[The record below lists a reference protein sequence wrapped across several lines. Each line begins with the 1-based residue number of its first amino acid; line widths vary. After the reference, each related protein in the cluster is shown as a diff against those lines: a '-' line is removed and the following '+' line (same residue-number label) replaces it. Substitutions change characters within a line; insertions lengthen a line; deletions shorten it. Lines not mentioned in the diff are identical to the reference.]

1 MAQAARPGKN
11 PDRSPRMISGQFKVL
26 GNHTVFGNAPGSV
39 ATLNLPAGQI
49 EMLLEG
55 GFLAKVEPAVAAPP
69 VPGSPPAPAPVPKVI
84 TASDSASASDS
95 N

>member
-1 MAQAARPGKN
+1 MAQAARPGKI
-11 PDRSPRMISGQFKVL
+11 PDRTPRMISGKFKVL
-26 GNHTVFGNAPGSV
+26 GNHAVFGNAPGSV
-39 ATLNLPAGQI
+39 VELDLPAGQI

-55 GFLAKVEPAVAAPP
+55 GFLVKVEPATAPA
-69 VPGSPPAPAPVPKVI
+69 SPPAPATVPKVI

>member
-55 GFLAKVEPAVAAPP
+55 GFLAKVEPAAPP